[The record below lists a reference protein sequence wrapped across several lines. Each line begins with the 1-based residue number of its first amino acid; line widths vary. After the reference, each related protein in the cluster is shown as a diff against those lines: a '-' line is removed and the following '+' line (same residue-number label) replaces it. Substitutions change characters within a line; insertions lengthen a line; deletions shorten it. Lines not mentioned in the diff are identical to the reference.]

1 MNLNLEN
8 AQVGHVGHP
17 PLLELDSWFLEAG
30 GLHVILGSNGA
41 GKSTLLRSI
50 LGIHPLLSGSVALEA
65 GSRHCGPENRANWI
79 KHLAFVPSTPP
90 QQVGLTVREVLE
102 LSGDANGAARLNPR
116 LEPWLNLRL
125 SQLSDGQAQQVMVA
139 RAMLQSR
146 HWVVLDEP
154 TAFLDVAAQRDMWTM
169 LSRHVGEG
177 GSVLMA
183 THDLRGVQR
192 GLASTAQEVQAKSS
206 ISLLRNRAIQSIP
219 VGASLEELE
228 LKLERASGGVRLGS
242 FGSCP

>member
-1 MNLNLEN
+1 MNLKLHH
-8 AQVGHVGHP
+8 AKVGHAGHP
-17 PLLELDSWFLEAG
+17 PLLELDSWHLESG
-30 GLHVILGSNGA
+30 GLHVVLGANGS

-50 LGIHPLLSGSVALEA
+50 LGIQPLHSGSVALEA
-65 GSRHCGPENRANWI
+65 GSRNWGPEDRTNWI
-79 KHLAFVPSTPP
+79 KHLAFVPSTAP

-102 LSGDANGAARLNPR
+102 LSGDASGAALLNPR
-116 LEPWLNLRL
+116 LKPWFTLRL

-154 TAFLDVAAQRDMWTM
+154 TAFLDVAAQRDMWAT
-169 LSRHVGEG
+169 LSRHVDEG

-183 THDLRGVQR
+183 THDLRGVER
-192 GLASTAQEVQAKSS
+192 GLASTSSEVRSKSS

-228 LKLERASGGVRLGS
+228 LELERASGA
-242 FGSCP
+242 

>member
-1 MNLNLEN
+1 MNLKLQH
-8 AQVGHVGHP
+8 AQIGHAGHP
-17 PLLELDSWFLEAG
+17 PLLELDSWFMEAG
-30 GLHVILGSNGA
+30 GLHVVLGSNGS

-50 LGIHPLLSGSVALEA
+50 LGIQPLLSGSVALEA
-65 GSRHCGPENRANWI
+65 GSRNWGAEDRANWV

-102 LSGDANGAARLNPR
+102 LSGDANDAARLNPR
-116 LEPWLNLRL
+116 LESWFNHRL
-125 SQLSDGQAQQVMVA
+125 SQLSDGQTQQVMVA
-139 RAMLQSR
+139 RAMLQSP

-154 TAFLDVAAQRDMWTM
+154 TAFLDVAAQRDMWSM
-169 LSRHVGEG
+169 LSRHVDAG

-192 GLASTAQEVQAKSS
+192 GLASVAQGVRSKSS

-228 LKLERASGGVRLGS
+228 LELERALGG
-242 FGSCP
+242 